1 MQPRR
6 LSEFAAGA
14 RDTVPMIVGAAPFGV
29 IFGTLVG
36 GSALSSWQGQLL
48 SLAVFAGA
56 SQFIALGLFAAHAGF
71 AVIVATTLIVNVRHV
86 LYGAT
91 LAPYVAHLPLRW
103 RCVLGFLLTDEV
115 FSVSYRHY
123 RRRPPG
129 ETGPWHC
136 FGSGIALYVSW
147 QLSSAAGL
155 VFGATFPRLQAL
167 GLDFAMVATFIALVV
182 PQLVALRFV
191 AAAALAGVL
200 SLMWNDWP
208 YKLGLL
214 CAVLAG
220 VALGVLMSGIANG
233 RRDPR
238 VVSRRERNRC
248 NPEASR

>member
-14 RDTVPMIVGAAPFGV
+14 RDTIPMVVGAAPFGV
-29 IFGTLVG
+29 IFGTLVS
-36 GSALSSWQGQLL
+36 GSALSPWQGQLL

-56 SQFIALGLFAAHAGF
+56 SQFIALSLFAAHAGF

-103 RCVLGFLLTDEV
+103 RCLLGFMLTDEV
-115 FSVSYRHY
+115 FSVSFRHY

-129 ETGPWHC
+129 EIGPWYC
-136 FGSGIALYVSW
+136 FGSGVALYLSW
-147 QLSSAAGL
+147 QLATAAGL
-155 VFGATFPRLQAL
+155 VFGAAFPRLQAL

-182 PQLVALRFV
+182 PQLVALRYV
-191 AAAALAGVL
+191 AAAAVAGVL
-200 SLMWNDWP
+200 SVAWNDWP

-214 CAVLAG
+214 SAVLAG
-220 VALGVLMSGIANG
+220 VMVGVLMSAMPDG
-233 RRDPR
+233 R
-238 VVSRRERNRC
+238 RRERGGYQ
-248 NPEASR
+248 PETQQ